1 MRATRIVIFAKA
13 PVPGSV
19 KTRLIPALGEVGA
32 AQLAFEMLQ
41 ATVAEACAAGLGPP
55 ELCASPHPEDPSWQR
70 FLPAARVG
78 LADQGEGDLG
88 ERLARAASRV
98 LDAGDNILLIGT
110 DCPAID
116 GHKLRAAAS
125 ALATTDAVIHPTMDG
140 GYALLGLRRFDAS
153 LFQGIAWSGP
163 TVAADTISRIE
174 ALGWALVTGETLHD
188 IDEPEDLT
196 AAGELPCPACF

>member
-13 PVPGSV
+13 PVPGRV
-19 KTRLIPALGEVGA
+19 KTRLIPALGEVRA

-41 ATVAEACAAGLGPP
+41 ATVAEARAAGLGTP
-55 ELCASPHPEDPSWQR
+55 ELCATPHPDDPSWQP
-70 FLPAARVG
+70 FLPVSQVG

-98 LDAGDNILLIGT
+98 VDAGDNILLIGT
-110 DCPAID
+110 DCPALD
-116 GHKLRAAAS
+116 SHKLRAAAS
-125 ALATTDAVIHPTMDG
+125 ALPTSDAVIHPTMDG
-140 GYALLGLRRFDAS
+140 GYALLGLRHFEPS

-174 ALGWALVTGETLHD
+174 GLGWSLVVGETLQD

-196 AAGELPCPACF
+196 AVGELPCPVWY